1 MIEELK
7 GSLIDQLQN
16 RGAYSVSVNGVQH
29 YTRCPYCGDSSN
41 LNHAHFSIRIDM
53 SDDSI
58 MLFRC
63 LKCGISGMITEDVID
78 ELGLSVATD
87 LRKELRG
94 YNRKGLKKMGLVN
107 MDMESFTVPLYHD
120 TPLNQSKLDY
130 VNQRL
135 GTELSYVKAH
145 EYKMVLNLVDF
156 MTLNELPEIEFLSY
170 PMLKTLNNYY
180 VGWLSCN
187 NNTIIFRD
195 ITGKQKYR
203 YYKIKLNQKNMNG
216 DSFYA
221 MPSTLPLLYTDD
233 IHVHM
238 AEGTFDIISIKE
250 NLVPDSP
257 NHLFYASCGFGG
269 SVILYYLIHHAIN
282 TGIHLHIY
290 SDADKT
296 DWDHQNY
303 LHRMNHITEWIDQI
317 VIHRNQVND
326 EKDYGV
332 PKEKIHDSYRVIK

>member
-1 MIEELK
+1 MIGELK
-7 GSLIDQLQN
+7 ASLIDQLQN

-29 YTRCPYCGDSSN
+29 YTRCPYCGDSMN

-53 SDDSI
+53 SDDCI

-63 LKCGISGMITEDVID
+63 LKCGISGMVTEDVID
-78 ELGLSVATD
+78 ELGLFVATD
-87 LRKELRG
+87 LRKELRS

-107 MDMESFTVPLYHD
+107 MDMEPFTVPLYHD
-120 TPLNQSKLDY
+120 TPLNQSKLEY
-130 VNQRL
+130 VNRRL
-135 GTELSYVKAH
+135 GTELSYAKARD
-145 EYKMVLNLVDF
+145 YKMVLNLVDF
-156 MTLNELPEIEFLSY
+156 MAANELTEIEFLGY
-170 PMLKTLNNYY
+170 PMLKVLNNHY

-195 ITGKQKYR
+195 ITGKEKYR
-203 YYKIKLNQKNMNG
+203 YYKVKLNQKNMNG

-221 MPSTLPLLYTDD
+221 MPSALPLLYTDD
-233 IHVHM
+233 IHVHI
-238 AEGTFDIISIKE
+238 AEGTFDILSIKE
-250 NLVPDSP
+250 NLIPDSS
-257 NHLFYASCGFGG
+257 NHLFYASCGFGC

-296 DWDHQNY
+296 DWDHRNY
-303 LHRMNHITEWIDQI
+303 LYRMNSVTEWVDRIM
-317 VIHRNQVND
+317 IHRNQVKG

-332 PKEKIHDSYRVIK
+332 PKEKIRDSYRYIK